1 MNHQKKRVAFESDLE
16 VLYLYLNV
24 RAGWINVILYFDD
37 HRRSSKVCEEKN
49 VQLLEK
55 IYQKRHYTV
64 THLEQQDFL
73 NCLFKGPKY
82 RQFLNAP

>member
-37 HRRSSKVCEEKN
+37 HSMSSKVCEEKKRPIIGKN
-49 VQLLEK
+49 ISKKTIVQ
-55 IYQKRHYTV
+55 
-64 THLEQQDFL
+64 
-73 NCLFKGPKY
+73 
-82 RQFLNAP
+82 